1 MRLLSLNFRYAAEYV
16 IKVIS
21 ESRVVTFGC
30 DDTKKL
36 AGNQFFDVKP
46 AQQFTRKT
54 LLKSKRTKKLFL
66 LVIQR
71 IYLTQGQTP
80 CFKLHEKM

>member
-54 LLKSKRTKKLFL
+54 LLKSKRTKKTFSLGYSENIPYSRANSLF
-66 LVIQR
+66 
-71 IYLTQGQTP
+71 
-80 CFKLHEKM
+80 

>member
-46 AQQFTRKT
+46 AQLSTRILRKV
-54 LLKSKRTKKLFL
+54 K
-66 LVIQR
+66 
-71 IYLTQGQTP
+71 GP
-80 CFKLHEKM
+80 